1 MKSGR
6 NMQLLDTIGKE
17 KVGILGVYFDDT
29 LFTDLHVCLNQI
41 INNKKVE
48 PHDQRSGLPESRP
61 PPDY

>member
-1 MKSGR
+1 
-6 NMQLLDTIGKE
+6 MQLLGTIGKE

-29 LFTDLHVCLNQI
+29 LFADLHVCLNQI

-48 PHDQRSGLPESRP
+48 PHDQRSGQPESRP